1 MKNARNIDGM
11 SQNCYI
17 LDEYSPQETVPY
29 EAAEYWYLN
38 LFIITLDDVDGAFS
52 SSKQKYLV
60 LEYPSYTEVNSS
72 NRINDCIWSVPYMA
86 YVFKKPGTKRFS
98 TVGAI
103 KRFYEEQIRSC
114 MDILEELGNYRFYHM
129 GISDYEKTEGSHY
142 IEYKVSSRQPDKWKC
157 YYIQEY
163 YISKIDSQ
171 GLLNLA
177 DPENL
182 HSYRY
187 YPLVPRQLN
196 IEEPMYYCGKRLAS
210 NVTYAIK
217 NSYNR
222 LVHYSNSVSGEMLR
236 YKLEGAVFKID
247 IIGFTKVYN
256 KIVNE
261 MKSLDENG
269 KEIAVHF
276 ISGLSSIF
284 ESRLQEFGVVNFA
297 VEGDGVTAALPIMCV
312 HGSNEIRLILNCISC
327 IKQDID
333 ALLSKMGEKV
343 SLRCSIATGQ
353 YFYGKLAGLSSKSQ
367 TSGEIMISL
376 SRMDQLLQETRKKR
390 TDMNEN
396 AFLLCLGTQL
406 WEENKILIDEFGFVK
421 LTSQS
426 SYRETKIDATILY
439 REDNN
444 GES

>member
-1 MKNARNIDGM
+1 MKNARNIDGK
-11 SQNCYI
+11 SKNCYI

-38 LFIITLDDVDGAFS
+38 LYIITLDDVDGAFS
-52 SSKQKYLV
+52 SSNQKYLV
-60 LEYPSYTEVNSS
+60 LEYPSYTEVNSY
-72 NRINDCIWSVPYMA
+72 NKINDCIWSVPYMA
-86 YVFKKPGTKRFS
+86 YVFRKPGIKRFS
-98 TVGAI
+98 TVVAI
-103 KRFYEEQIRSC
+103 KKFYEEQIHSH
-114 MDILEELGNYRFYHM
+114 MPILEELENYRFYHM

-157 YYIQEY
+157 YYIQEH

-177 DPENL
+177 DPESL

-187 YPLVPRQLN
+187 FPLVPKQLN
-196 IEEPMYYCGKRLAS
+196 IEDPMYFCGKRLAS
-210 NVTYAIK
+210 NVTHAIK
-217 NSYNR
+217 NSYHK
-222 LVHYSNSVSGEMLR
+222 LLQYSNPVMGEMLR
-236 YKLEGAVFKID
+236 YKLDGAVFKID

-256 KIVNE
+256 KIVDE
-261 MKSLDENG
+261 MKSLDEDG

-284 ESRLQEFGVVNFA
+284 ESRMQEFGVANFV
-297 VEGDGVTAALPIMCV
+297 VEGDGLTAALPIMCFD
-312 HGSNEIRLILNCISC
+312 GSNGIRLILDCISY

-333 ALLSKMGEKV
+333 AMLSKMGEKV

-353 YFYGKLAGLSSKSQ
+353 YFYGKLAGLSSNNQ

-376 SRMDQLLQETRKKR
+376 SRMDQFLQETIKKYPEVA
-390 TDMNEN
+390 EN
-396 AFLLCLGTQL
+396 TLLLCLGNQL
-406 WEENKILIDEFGFVK
+406 WDENKWLMDEFGFVK

-439 REDNN
+439 KED
-444 GES
+444 